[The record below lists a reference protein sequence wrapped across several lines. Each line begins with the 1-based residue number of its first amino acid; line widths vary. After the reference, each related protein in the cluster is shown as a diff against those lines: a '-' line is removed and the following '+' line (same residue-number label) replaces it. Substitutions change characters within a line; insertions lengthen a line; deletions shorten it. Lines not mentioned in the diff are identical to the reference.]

1 MMAGYWAPVL
11 NSYSGPHCP
20 SELDF
25 CVPGTR
31 CSLAILCKL
40 DSISTPLIMETCGL
54 VAKHGAILETKKY
67 RVEDPSPHLH
77 LPLAPIITLS
87 QQVCLHPSLVAPVTQ
102 SAKPAKPLTT
112 CLVSLLVVLGRRQG
126 QRETNGHAVSQTR
139 THNHQPQCPLSS

>member
-1 MMAGYWAPVL
+1 MIAGYWAPVL
-11 NSYSGPHCP
+11 NSYSGSHRP

-31 CSLAILCKL
+31 SSLANLYKL
-40 DSISTPLIMETCGL
+40 DSTSTPLIMETCGL
-54 VAKHGAILETKKY
+54 VAKHNAILETKKY
-67 RVEDPSPHLH
+67 RMEDASPHSH

-87 QQVCLHPSLVAPVTQ
+87 QQMCLHLSLVVAPVTQ

-126 QRETNGHAVSQTR
+126 QRETNSRAVSQGHTIIL
-139 THNHQPQCPLSS
+139 H